1 MPEKTLLHTKL
12 TDQFES
18 AGDYRSIR
26 VKNKKDD
33 ASASLLLIYT
43 GGTLG
48 MVHDQ
53 VSGTLVPFD
62 FEQILSQIPEIDK
75 FDFSLT
81 VISFHQLIDSANMQ
95 PAHWAT
101 MAGIIGA
108 HYQQY
113 DGFVIIHGTD
123 TMAYSASALSFLLE
137 DLNKPVILTGAQL
150 PIGAIRTDA
159 RENLITALEIAS
171 ARRDG
176 RPVVTEVCIFFNN
189 KLLRGNRARKTESA
203 QFRAFESKNYPA
215 LATAGIRIDYDYNA
229 IKPYQPYAKLIVHQ
243 VMENKVVFLKLFP
256 GIMPDA
262 VKSILQIPDLK
273 GLVLESYG
281 SGNALTAPWFI
292 GMLKEAIDLG
302 LVIFNVS
309 QCYGGTVTQG
319 RYETSRHLK
328 EIGVLGGG
336 DCTSEAALT
345 KLMYLLANVDNPADI
360 RRFLVRSIRG
370 EMS

>member
-1 MPEKTLLHTKL
+1 M
-12 TDQFES
+12 
-18 AGDYRSIR
+18 
-26 VKNKKDD
+26 
-33 ASASLLLIYT
+33 LIYT

-48 MVHDQ
+48 MVFEESAQ
-53 VSGTLVPFD
+53 TLVPFD

-75 FDFSLT
+75 FNLNLT

-101 MAGIIGA
+101 MAGIIEM
-108 HYQQY
+108 HYEQY

-123 TMAYSASALSFLLE
+123 TMAYSASALSYLLE

-215 LATAGIRIDYDYNA
+215 LATAGIRIDYDFNS
-229 IKPYQPYAKLIVHQ
+229 IKPYQPYARLKVHHN
-243 VMENKVVFLKLFP
+243 MDSRVVFLKLFP
-256 GIMPDA
+256 GISPEA
-262 VKSILQIPDLK
+262 V
-273 GLVLESYG
+273 EE
-281 SGNALTAPWFI
+281 
-292 GMLKEAIDLG
+292 EAEVG
-302 LVIFNVS
+302 A
-309 QCYGGTVTQG
+309 G
-319 RYETSRHLK
+319 RVR
-328 EIGVLGGG
+328 G
-336 DCTSEAALT
+336 AA
-345 KLMYLLANVDNPADI
+345 A
-360 RRFLVRSIRG
+360 
-370 EMS
+370 

>member
-1 MPEKTLLHTKL
+1 
-12 TDQFES
+12 
-18 AGDYRSIR
+18 
-26 VKNKKDD
+26 
-33 ASASLLLIYT
+33 
-43 GGTLG
+43 
-48 MVHDQ
+48 MVNDPF
-53 VSGTLVPFD
+53 SGTLVPFD
-62 FEQILSQIPEIDK
+62 FEQILHQIPEIDK

-108 HYQQY
+108 HYEDY

-123 TMAYSASALSFLLE
+123 TMAYSASALSYLLE

-159 RENLITALEIAS
+159 RENLITALEIAA

-229 IKPYQPYAKLIVHQ
+229 IKPYQPYAKLQVHQ
-243 VMENKVVFLKLFP
+243 RMETRVVFLKLFP
-256 GIMPDA
+256 GISPEVLKA
-262 VKSILQIPDLK
+262 VLGIPGLK
-273 GLVLESYG
+273 GLVLETYG
-281 SGNALTAPWFI
+281 SGNAQTSPWFI
-292 GMLKEAIDLG
+292 ELLKKSIESG
-302 LVIFNVS
+302 LVILNVS

-319 RYETSRHLK
+319 RYETSRHLR

-345 KLMYLLANVDNPADI
+345 KLMYLLANVENPADV

>member
-1 MPEKTLLHTKL
+1 LKDQNEAAADYKT
-12 TDQFES
+12 
-18 AGDYRSIR
+18 IR
-26 VKNKKDD
+26 VKNKRSES
-33 ASASLLLIYT
+33 AASLMLIYT

-53 VSGTLVPFD
+53 VSGALVPFD

-95 PAHWAT
+95 PSHWAT
-101 MAGIIGA
+101 MAGIIGM
-108 HYQQY
+108 HYEHY

-123 TMAYSASALSFLLE
+123 TMAYSASALSYLLE

-150 PIGAIRTDA
+150 PIGAVRTDA
-159 RENLITALEIAS
+159 RENLITALEIAA

-215 LATAGIRIDYDYNA
+215 LATAGIRIDYDFNA
-229 IKPYQPYAKLIVHQ
+229 IKPYQPYARLKVHQ
-243 VMENKVVFLKLFP
+243 TMESGVVFLKLFP
-256 GIMPDA
+256 GISPVA
-262 VKSILQIPDLK
+262 VKAILEIPGLK

-281 SGNALTAPWFI
+281 SGNAQTSEWFI
-292 GMLKEAIDLG
+292 LLLKEAVDKG

-309 QCYGGTVTQG
+309 QCNGGTVTQG

-345 KLMYLLANVDNPADI
+345 KLMFLLANVENPADI

>member
-1 MPEKTLLHTKL
+1 MKDQEKSSGEYKTI
-12 TDQFES
+12 Q
-18 AGDYRSIR
+18 
-26 VKNKKDD
+26 VKKSPDPKA
-33 ASASLLLIYT
+33 ASVMLIYT

-48 MVHDQ
+48 MVFEESAQ
-53 VSGTLVPFD
+53 TLVPFD

-75 FDFSLT
+75 FNLNLT
-81 VISFHQLIDSANMQ
+81 VISFHQLIDSANVQ
-95 PAHWAT
+95 PSHWIT
-101 MAGIIGA
+101 MASLIEQ
-108 HYQQY
+108 HYEGY
-113 DGFVIIHGTD
+113 NGFVIIHGTD

-215 LATAGIRIDYDYNA
+215 LATAGIRIDYDFNA
-229 IKPYQPYAKLIVHQ
+229 IKPYQPYAKLKVHQ
-243 VMENKVVFLKLFP
+243 NMDSRVAFLKLFP
-256 GIMPDA
+256 GISKESLRA
-262 VKSILQIPDLK
+262 ILEIPDLR
-273 GLVLESYG
+273 GVVLETYG
-281 SGNALTAPWFI
+281 SGNAQTSDWFI
-292 GMLKEAIDLG
+292 ELLKEAVGRG

-309 QCYGGTVTQG
+309 QCNGGTVLQG

-328 EIGVLGGG
+328 EVGVLGGG
-336 DCTSEAALT
+336 DCTSEAAIT
-345 KLMYLLANVDNPADI
+345 KLMFLLANIENPADI